1 MPEPA
6 PTAVHETVLYAG
18 DLAAA
23 TTFYA
28 EAVGLRVVFGPNPV
42 LTALRVD
49 ERGVLLLIDPAQAEL
64 AGRDVP
70 SHGARGPGHVAFSV
84 AEEDLDAILARCR
97 DHGADVERELTWP
110 RGGRSV
116 YVRDPAGN
124 SVEFVVGEI
133 WPD

>member
-6 PTAVHETVLYAG
+6 PLAVHETVLYAE
-18 DLAAA
+18 DLPA
-23 TTFYA
+23 TTAFY
-28 EAVGLRVVFGPNPV
+28 EQAVGLRVVFGPNAV
-42 LTALRVD
+42 LAALRVD
-49 ERGVLLLIDPAQAEL
+49 GRGVLLLFDPAQAES

-70 SHGARGPGHVAFSV
+70 SHGARGPGHIAFSV
-84 AEEDLDAILARCR
+84 AEADLDAILARCR
-97 DHGADVERELTWP
+97 DHGAEVERELTWP

-116 YVRDPAGN
+116 YLRDPAGN